1 MERKRRKPQLISSA
15 MNSTKHMLR
24 ILGLAVLLLGIM
36 PSTKAFVAVPPPQND
51 YQERG
56 FDQDKLKE
64 YRENAKYQYHRDKP
78 EPPKRKAKPREK
90 RKYVDT
96 QPVYRDSPR
105 TDFSG
110 ALKGVFWV
118 LIIGAAIFVL
128 FQLLKINF
136 KGLLKKK
143 SDKAKVVKETE
154 IPVEED
160 ITKMEFEDLLQQAVD
175 AGRYRVAVRLLYLRT
190 LRQLTDQGLIHWKP
204 EKTNHDYLREL
215 TDKRL
220 RPGFSDVTLIFEYIW
235 YGEFPVNKDDFNLAR
250 ASFIQFEQSLRQPHA
265 V

>member
-1 MERKRRKPQLISSA
+1 
-15 MNSTKHMLR
+15 MNNTRHRLR
-24 ILGLAVLLLGIM
+24 VLGLAILLVAFAA
-36 PSTKAFVAVPPPQND
+36 PSMAFVAVPQPSSD
-51 YQERG
+51 YQERS
-56 FDQDKLKE
+56 FDQGKLKE

-90 RKYVDT
+90 RRVVESR
-96 QPVYRDSPR
+96 PVYNEGPR

-110 ALKGVFWV
+110 ALKGLFWV

-190 LRQLTDQGLIHWKP
+190 LRQLTDQGLINWKP

-215 TDKRL
+215 ADKRL